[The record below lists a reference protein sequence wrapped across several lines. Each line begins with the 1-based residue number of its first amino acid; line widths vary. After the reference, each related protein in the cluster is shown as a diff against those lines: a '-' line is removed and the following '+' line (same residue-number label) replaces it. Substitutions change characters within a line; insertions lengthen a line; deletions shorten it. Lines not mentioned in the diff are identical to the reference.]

1 MSIKLKYQLL
11 ILIYFQII
19 KEVHNKKKEIII
31 LQQIEYEIYSSTYN
45 LEIINLNREIYN
57 MRYSLIANLDEQN
70 IDSIMND
77 YTPYYNH
84 FWLFL
89 ITDINTF
96 TDIISKYKC
105 INDYMIIYG
114 IIVPQSMQ
122 LLLPKDYQ
130 NNKTTIFSV
139 PDCDINQLKNADF
152 RKNDKIL
159 YFKFGSD
166 PPIIRYPEM
175 YIFISSIILFCF
187 NTTILLFWSF
197 IYRTAKEEYITSIQ
211 KYFNILPYLNLLIST
226 ALIIKCIY
234 IKGKDPYQYYEYMA
248 SIDIIFISLNS
259 ITKIILYYILIKIST
274 GWKIVIQTLS
284 RKIQI
289 FYIKMIIFVFV
300 SICMDITIYY
310 IDDDWFVVFCEI
322 KNIFFYFISSYII
335 LKKIKKTLMLLLKKL
350 YYANTLVPEFS
361 EGLIFKI
368 EIYKHLKII
377 FIGYP
382 ISFVVVLIIHKIIP
396 EEDDSIC
403 LTFII

>member
-1 MSIKLKYQLL
+1 
-11 ILIYFQII
+11 
-19 KEVHNKKKEIII
+19 
-31 LQQIEYEIYSSTYN
+31 
-45 LEIINLNREIYN
+45 
-57 MRYSLIANLDEQN
+57 
-70 IDSIMND
+70 
-77 YTPYYNH
+77 
-84 FWLFL
+84 
-89 ITDINTF
+89 
-96 TDIISKYKC
+96 
-105 INDYMIIYG
+105 
-114 IIVPQSMQ
+114 MQ

-130 NNKTTIFSV
+130 NNKPTIFSV

-310 IDDDWFVVFCEI
+310 IDDDWFVVFC
-322 KNIFFYFISSYII
+322 
-335 LKKIKKTLMLLLKKL
+335 
-350 YYANTLVPEFS
+350 
-361 EGLIFKI
+361 
-368 EIYKHLKII
+368 
-377 FIGYP
+377 
-382 ISFVVVLIIHKIIP
+382 
-396 EEDDSIC
+396 
-403 LTFII
+403 